1 MPVSAIQAGAYNP
14 VVSAE
19 LVSSAL
25 LLFLVVD
32 PIGNIPIV
40 LAAMAPVAGARRSR
54 VLLREVAFATVLL
67 LLFLFFGKSVLDT
80 LRLSELS
87 LRIAGGVVL
96 FLIAL
101 RMIFPSEG
109 GTAAASAASEPLL
122 VPIAVPAL
130 AGPSALATV
139 MLMNAQTP
147 GAIYVHAGAV
157 VAVMTACGLILLA
170 AGPIAR
176 AVGERGIKAAERLM
190 GLVLAAVSVQMML
203 DGVALFV
210 RGLRQA
216 P

>member
-1 MPVSAIQAGAYNP
+1 MS
-14 VVSAE
+14 SE
-19 LVSSAL
+19 LASSAV

-40 LAAMAPVAGARRSR
+40 LAAMSPVAQGRRNR
-54 VLLREVAFATVLL
+54 VLVREVAFATVLL
-67 LLFLFFGKSVLDT
+67 LVFLFFGKSVLDT

-96 FLIAL
+96 FLIAV
-101 RMIFPSEG
+101 RMIFPAEG
-109 GTAAASAASEPLL
+109 GTAGSADAGEPLL

-139 MLMNAQTP
+139 MLMNAQSP
-147 GAIYVHAGAV
+147 AAIMVHAGSI
-157 VAVMTACGLILLA
+157 VAVMTVCGLILLA

-176 AVGERGIKAAERLM
+176 AVGDRGIRASERLM

-203 DGVALFV
+203 DGIALFV
-210 RGLRQA
+210 RGLR
-216 P
+216 

>member
-1 MPVSAIQAGAYNP
+1 MTS
-14 VVSAE
+14 E
-19 LVSSAL
+19 LASSAF

-32 PIGNIPIV
+32 PIGNVPIV
-40 LAAMAPVAGARRSR
+40 QAALRPVARARRPR
-54 VLLREVAFATVLL
+54 VLMRELLFATALL
-67 LLFLFFGKSVLDT
+67 LAFLFFGKSVLDT

-101 RMIFPSEG
+101 KMIFAAEG
-109 GTAAASAASEPLL
+109 GVFGAPDHGEPLL

-147 GAIYVHAGAV
+147 AALYVHAASV
-157 VAVMTACGLILLA
+157 VAVMALCGLILLA
-170 AGPIAR
+170 AGQIAR
-176 AVGERGIKAAERLM
+176 TVGDRGIKAAERLM
-190 GLVLAAVSVQMML
+190 GLVLAAVSVQMIL

-210 RGLRQA
+210 RGLLA
-216 P
+216 PA

>member
-1 MPVSAIQAGAYNP
+1 MSSEFG
-14 VVSAE
+14 
-19 LVSSAL
+19 SSAV

-40 LAAMAPVAGARRSR
+40 LAAMAPVVQGRRNR
-54 VLLREVAFATVLL
+54 VLVREVALATALL
-67 LLFLFFGKSVLDT
+67 LAFLFFGKSVLDT

-96 FLIAL
+96 FLIAV
-101 RMIFPSEG
+101 RMIFPTEG
-109 GTAAASAASEPLL
+109 GAMNAASASEPLL

-139 MLMNAQTP
+139 MLLSAQSP
-147 GAIYVHAGAV
+147 AAIMVHVGSI
-157 VAVMTACGLILLA
+157 VAVMTVCGLILLA

-176 AVGERGIKAAERLM
+176 AVGDRGIKAAERLM

-210 RGLRQA
+210 RGLR
-216 P
+216 

>member
-1 MPVSAIQAGAYNP
+1 MSSEFGSAA
-14 VVSAE
+14 V
-19 LVSSAL
+19 

-40 LAAMAPVAGARRSR
+40 LAAMAPVVQGRRNR
-54 VLLREVAFATVLL
+54 VLVREVVLATVLL
-67 LLFLFFGKSVLDT
+67 LTFLFFGKSVLDT

-96 FLIAL
+96 FLIAV
-101 RMIFPSEG
+101 RMIFPTQG
-109 GTAAASAASEPLL
+109 DAMNASIAGEPLL

-139 MLMNAQTP
+139 MLLSAQSP
-147 GAIYVHAGAV
+147 AAITVHAGAV
-157 VAVMTACGLILLA
+157 VAVMTVCGLILLA

-176 AVGERGIKAAERLM
+176 AVGERGIKASERLM

-203 DGVALFV
+203 DGIALFV
-210 RGLRQA
+210 RGLR
-216 P
+216 

>member
-1 MPVSAIQAGAYNP
+1 MTSEFGTAAV
-14 VVSAE
+14 
-19 LVSSAL
+19 

-40 LAAMAPVAGARRSR
+40 LGAMAPVVQARRNR
-54 VLLREVAFATVLL
+54 VLVREVLLATALL
-67 LLFLFFGKSVLDT
+67 LIFLFFGKSVLDT

-96 FLIAL
+96 FLIAV
-101 RMIFPSEG
+101 RMIFPTQG
-109 GTAAASAASEPLL
+109 AAAGDDIVGEPLL

-139 MLMNAQTP
+139 MLLNAQSP
-147 GAIYVHAGAV
+147 DAIMVHAGSII
-157 VAVMTACGLILLA
+157 AVMTVCGLVLLA

-176 AVGERGIKAAERLM
+176 AVGDRGIKASERLM

-203 DGVALFV
+203 DGIALFV
-210 RGLRQA
+210 RGLR
-216 P
+216 

>member
-1 MPVSAIQAGAYNP
+1 VRGAYNP
-14 VVSAE
+14 LVTAE

-40 LAAMAPVAGARRSR
+40 LAAMAPVASARRSR
-54 VLLREVAFATVLL
+54 VLLREVAFATLLL
-67 LLFLFFGKSVLDT
+67 LLFLFFGKLALDT

-101 RMIFPSEG
+101 RMVFPSEG
-109 GTAAASAASEPLL
+109 GTPAASAASEPLL

-147 GAIYVHAGAV
+147 GALYVHAGSV
-157 VAVMTACGLILLA
+157 VAVMTVCGLILLA
-170 AGPIAR
+170 AAPIAR

-190 GLVLAAVSVQMML
+190 GLVLVAVSVQMML

-210 RGLRQA
+210 RGLR
-216 P
+216 

>member
-1 MPVSAIQAGAYNP
+1 MSP
-14 VVSAE
+14 E
-19 LVSSAL
+19 LLSSAL

-40 LAAMAPVAGARRSR
+40 LSAMAPVERQRRPR
-54 VLLREVAFATVLL
+54 VLVREVVLATLL
-67 LLFLFFGKSVLDT
+67 LLVFLFFGKAVLDA

-87 LRIAGGVVL
+87 LRLAGGVVL

-101 RMIFPSEG
+101 RMIFPPAG
-109 GTAAASAASEPLL
+109 GLFGAEPASEPLL

-147 GAIYVHAGAV
+147 AELSIHAGSI
-157 VAVMTACGLILLA
+157 VAVMTVCGLILLA

-176 AVGERGIKAAERLM
+176 AVGDRGIKAAERLM

-203 DGVALFV
+203 DGVTLFV
-210 RGLRQA
+210 RGLRQSV
-216 P
+216 

>member
-1 MPVSAIQAGAYNP
+1 MAS
-14 VVSAE
+14 E
-19 LVSSAL
+19 WLSSAL

-40 LAAMAPVAGARRSR
+40 LSAMSPVAQSRRNL
-54 VLLREVAFATVLL
+54 VLVREVAFATALL
-67 LLFLFFGKSVLDT
+67 LVFLFFGKAVLEA

-101 RMIFPSEG
+101 RMIFPPVG
-109 GTAAASAASEPLL
+109 GVFGGESSGEPLI

-147 GAIYVHAGAV
+147 AALYVHAGSV
-157 VAVMTACGLILLA
+157 IAVMAACGLILLA

-176 AVGERGIKAAERLM
+176 AVGERGIKATERLM

-203 DGVALFV
+203 DGLTLFV
-210 RGLRQA
+210 RGLGRS
-216 P
+216 

>member
-1 MPVSAIQAGAYNP
+1 MTSEFGSAA
-14 VVSAE
+14 V
-19 LVSSAL
+19 

-40 LAAMAPVAGARRSR
+40 LSAMAPVAPNRRAR
-54 VLLREVAFATVLL
+54 VLVREVAFAAALL
-67 LLFLFFGKSVLDT
+67 MIFLFFGKSVLDT

-96 FLIAL
+96 FLIAV
-101 RMIFPSEG
+101 RMIFPTEG
-109 GTAAASAASEPLL
+109 GAVGDANSTEPLI

-139 MLMNAQTP
+139 MLLNAQSP
-147 GAIYVHAGAV
+147 AAIMVHAGSI
-157 VAVMTACGLILLA
+157 VAVMTVCGLILVA

-176 AVGERGIKAAERLM
+176 AVGDRGIKASERLM

-203 DGVALFV
+203 DGIALFV
-210 RGLRQA
+210 RGLR
-216 P
+216 

>member
-1 MPVSAIQAGAYNP
+1 MS
-14 VVSAE
+14 SE
-19 LVSSAL
+19 LASSAV

-40 LAAMAPVAGARRSR
+40 LAAMSPVAQGRRNR
-54 VLLREVAFATVLL
+54 VLVREVAFATVLL
-67 LLFLFFGKSVLDT
+67 LVFLFFGKSVLDT

-96 FLIAL
+96 FLIAV
-101 RMIFPSEG
+101 RMIFPAEG
-109 GTAAASAASEPLL
+109 GTAGGADAGEPLL

-139 MLMNAQTP
+139 MLMNAQSP
-147 GAIYVHAGAV
+147 AAIMVHAGSI
-157 VAVMTACGLILLA
+157 VAVMTVCGLILLA

-176 AVGERGIKAAERLM
+176 AVGDRGIRASERLM

-203 DGVALFV
+203 DGIALFV
-210 RGLRQA
+210 RGLR
-216 P
+216 